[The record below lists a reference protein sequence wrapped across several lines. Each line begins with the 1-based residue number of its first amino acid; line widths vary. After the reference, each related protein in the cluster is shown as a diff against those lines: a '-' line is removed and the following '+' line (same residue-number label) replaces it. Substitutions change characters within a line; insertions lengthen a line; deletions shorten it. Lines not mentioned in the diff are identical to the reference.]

1 MSRIARCWLVAL
13 AFGSPLAAQAASS
26 TDIITG
32 LVTNESGQP
41 LAEAVVT
48 ILSVETQVTRT
59 AKTNAKG
66 RYTIL
71 FPDGSGQYRLTVRFI
86 GMIPV
91 QRTIVRQA
99 DEDRIVANVKLSSTP
114 VQLQELRVSARRPLG
129 PGNQA
134 PSPGATER
142 NLTTD
147 QVQRLP
153 IDASDLALL
162 ATLAPGVVSITGNDS
177 TPGGFSVA
185 GQRPTSNNVTLDGL
199 TFGGAS
205 VPQDAIRNTRVIT
218 SSYDPSRGQFSG
230 GLVASTTRSGNN
242 QTQGTINYGLR
253 DQDLTVQSGDDAFAT
268 GFNQHQVSFGL
279 GGPLIKNKLFA
290 FGSGLGRFR
299 GDELQ
304 TLLSATPTTLQRFGV
319 APDSA
324 DRLLGLLGTL
334 GVPVNT
340 DLARGNRNTDD
351 VSSLLRLDWIVT
363 QGHTITLRGDYRG
376 NRQEPTRFGQLSV
389 PAFDSRSS
397 QKSGGVMLTA
407 NSRFG
412 ATVINEFRAYRS
424 SSTANSPLETALPAG
439 RVQVVSE
446 LGDGRG
452 ATNLTFGGLAGLPQR
467 SSGSGFEATNELS
480 LISGDGA
487 HRIKIGGLV
496 NRAMSENDATQNR
509 FGTFAYNSLADLESG
524 RPASFTRTL
533 APTIRATD
541 QTAMALYAGDTW
553 QLSDALQFTYGAR
566 LEGASYGGAP
576 ARNAAAESLF
586 GVRTDRWPTEWRVS
600 PRIGFTW
607 FIRSEDGPPKL
618 VLRGG
623 IGEFRSPA
631 PAGLFSS
638 AQAASGFAG
647 SESQLVCIGV
657 ASPTPD
663 WNAYRANAASIP
675 TACLGGPGPVL
686 PTRSPS
692 ITGFDPDFTAPR
704 AIRTSLGVQRRFGLI
719 NVGVELSHALGR
731 SQFGV
736 RDLNLG
742 TGQFSLGAESRP
754 VFVPIQAIDPRT
766 GSIPLAASRKVTDY
780 GNVLVF
786 DSELKSRTTQ
796 LTLSANGITRNGAFF
811 NASYTFNRSRDQSS
825 FAFGGAQRGLS
836 GATTAGD
843 PNVREWATSDF
854 ERKHSLLLTMTYPVT
869 RSLELTTITRLTAGS
884 PYTPVVGSDVNGDGL
899 RNDRAFVYG
908 ARAADPTVAAGMA
921 RLLART
927 SGGAAQCL
935 TAQLGRIADR
945 NSCRGPWQT
954 SMDFQL
960 NFRPAVLGLDRRLT
974 MSLVTTNFL
983 IGVDQLFHG
992 RDDLKGWGQVVRPD
1006 PTLLVVQGFNPTTQS
1021 FTYAVNERFG
1031 ANGTNTIGVR
1041 QPFQLGIQGRYTIG
1055 PDLAAQFRNQFAGGG
1070 PRGGGGGTGGEF
1082 RLRGGAAGGPD
1093 MVTRLTSTLP
1103 NPAAEVIAIRIALNL
1118 TDEQVTRLERTS
1130 DSLKLL
1136 TKGVA
1141 DRAQKELAKAGPNP
1155 DPGSMFASM
1164 RPVFESVRANSAWAL
1179 KEVQTILTAE
1189 QWQQVPDRI
1198 KTPPGQRRGPGG
1210 PPQ

>member
-1 MSRIARCWLVAL
+1 MSRLIRCWLVSL
-13 AFGSPLAAQAASS
+13 AFGAPLAAQAASS

-32 LVTNESGQP
+32 VVTNESGQP
-41 LAEAVVT
+41 LADAVIT
-48 ILSVETQVTRT
+48 ILSVETQVTRST
-59 AKTNAKG
+59 KTNARG
-66 RYTIL
+66 RFTIL

-86 GMIPV
+86 GMVPV

-114 VQLQELRVSARRPLG
+114 VQLEELRVAARRPIG

-134 PSPGATER
+134 PSPGSTER

-162 ATLAPGVVSITGNDS
+162 ATLVPGVVSIPGNDS

-185 GQRPTSNNVTLDGL
+185 GQRPTANAVTLDGL

-205 VPQDAIRNTRVIT
+205 VPQDAVRNTRVIT
-218 SSYDPSRGQFSG
+218 SSYDPARGQFSG

-253 DQDLTVQSGDDAFAT
+253 DQNLTVQSGDDAFGT
-268 GFNQHQVSFGL
+268 GFNQHQVSFGF

-324 DRLLGLLGTL
+324 DRLVGLLGTL
-334 GVPVNT
+334 GVPVDN
-340 DLARGNRNTDD
+340 DLASGSRNTDD
-351 VSSLLRLDWIVT
+351 VSSLLRLDWIVS
-363 QGHTITLRGDYRG
+363 QGHTVTLRGDYRG

-389 PAFDSRSS
+389 PAFDSRST

-412 ATVINEFRAYRS
+412 ATVINEFRAYRL
-424 SSTANSPLETALPAG
+424 SSTSASPLETAFPAG
-439 RVQVVSE
+439 RVQVVSD
-446 LGDGRG
+446 LDDVRG
-452 ATNLTFGGLAGLPQR
+452 ATNLSFGGLPGLPQR
-467 SSGSGFEATNELS
+467 SNGSGFEATNELS
-480 LISGDGA
+480 LISGNGA
-487 HRIKIGGLV
+487 HRLKLGGLF
-496 NRAMSENDATQNR
+496 NRSSSETDATQNR
-509 FGTFAYNSLADLESG
+509 FGTYTYNSLADLEAG
-524 RPASFTRTL
+524 RPGSYTRTL

-541 QTAMALYAGDTW
+541 QTALALYAADTW
-553 QLSDALQFTYGAR
+553 QLSDALQLTYGAR
-566 LEGASYGGAP
+566 LEGANYRGAP
-576 ARNAAAESLF
+576 ARNPAAESLF
-586 GVRTDRWPTEWRVS
+586 GIRTDRWPTEWRVS

-618 VLRGG
+618 VVRGG

-631 PAGLFSS
+631 PGSLFSS
-638 AQAASGFAG
+638 AQAASGFGG
-647 SESQLVCIGV
+647 SEAQLVCIG
-657 ASPTPD
+657 ANAPTPD
-663 WNAYRANAASIP
+663 WHAYRADPAAIP
-675 TACLGGPGPVL
+675 TACVGGPGPSL
-686 PTRSPS
+686 PGRSPS

-704 AIRTSLGVQRRFGLI
+704 AVRTSLGVQRRFGLI
-719 NVGVELSHALGR
+719 TYGAELSHALGR

-742 TGQFSLGAESRP
+742 AGQFSLAAEGRP
-754 VFVPIQAIDPRT
+754 VFVPVQAIDPRT
-766 GSIPLAASRKVTDY
+766 GSIPLAASRKVAEY

-786 DSELKSRTTQ
+786 DSELRSRSTQ
-796 LTLSANGITRNGAFF
+796 LTLSANGVTRNGAFF

-854 ERKHSLLLTMTYPVT
+854 ERKHSLLLTMTYPVS
-869 RSLELTTITRLTAGS
+869 RSLELTTITRFTSGS

-908 ARAADPTVAAGMA
+908 ASAADPAVAAGMA
-921 RLLART
+921 RLLGTT
-927 SGGAAQCL
+927 SGGAVACL
-935 TAQLGRIADR
+935 TAELGRIADR
-945 NSCRGPWQT
+945 NSCRGPGQT
-954 SMDFQL
+954 SVDFQL

-992 RDDLKGWGQVVRPD
+992 RDNLKGWGQTVRPD
-1006 PTLLVVQGFNPTTQS
+1006 PTLLVVQGFNPATQR
-1021 FTYAVNERFG
+1021 FTYLVNERFG
-1031 ANGTNTIGVR
+1031 AFGTNTIGIR
-1041 QPFQLGIQGRYTIG
+1041 QPFQVGIQLRYTIG
-1055 PDLAAQFRNQFAGGG
+1055 PDLMAQFRGQFGGGGQRGGG
-1070 PRGGGGGTGGEF
+1070 PGGGFG
-1082 RLRGGAAGGPD
+1082 LRGGAGGGAD
-1093 MVTRLTSTLP
+1093 MLTRMTSALP
-1103 NPAAEVIAIRIALNL
+1103 NPAVEVIAIRIALNL
-1118 TDEQVTRLERTS
+1118 TDDQVKRLETTA
-1130 DSLKLL
+1130 DSLKAL
-1136 TKGVA
+1136 TKAVA

-1164 RPVFESVRANSAWAL
+1164 RPVLESVRANNAWAL
-1179 KEVQTILTAE
+1179 KAVQSILTAE
-1189 QWQQVPDRI
+1189 QWNQVPDRI
-1198 KTPPGQRRGPGG
+1198 KAPPGQRRGPGG
-1210 PPQ
+1210 PP

>member
-1 MSRIARCWLVAL
+1 MISAVA
-13 AFGSPLAAQAASS
+13 APLAAQAASS

-32 LVTNESGQP
+32 VVTNESGQP
-41 LAEAVVT
+41 RADAVVT
-48 ILSVETQVTRT
+48 ILSVETQVTRST
-59 AKTNAKG
+59 KTNARG

-86 GMIPV
+86 GMSPV

-114 VQLQELRVSARRPLG
+114 VQLEELRVAARRPTG
-129 PGNQA
+129 PANQP
-134 PSPGATER
+134 PSPGSTER

-162 ATLAPGVVSITGNDS
+162 ATLVPGVVSITGNDS

-185 GQRPTSNNVTLDGL
+185 GQRPTSNAITLDGL

-205 VPQDAIRNTRVIT
+205 VPQDAVRNTRVIT
-218 SSYDPSRGQFSG
+218 SSYDPARGQFSG
-230 GLVASTTRSGNN
+230 GLVASTTRSGSN

-253 DQDLTVQSGDDAFAT
+253 DQNLTVESGDDAFAT
-268 GFNQHQVSFGL
+268 GFNQHQVSFGF

-324 DRLLGLLGTL
+324 DRLLDLLGTV
-334 GVPVNT
+334 GVPVNR
-340 DLARGNRNTDD
+340 DLANGSRNTDD

-397 QKSGGVMLTA
+397 QKSGGVMLSA

-412 ATVINEFRAYRS
+412 ATIINELRAYRS
-424 SSTANSPLETALPAG
+424 SSISTSPLETALPAG
-439 RVQVVSE
+439 RVQVVSD
-446 LGDGRG
+446 LDDLRG
-452 ATNLTFGGLAGLPQR
+452 ATNLTFGGLPGLPQR

-480 LISGDGA
+480 LISANGA
-487 HRIKIGGLV
+487 HRIKLGGLF
-496 NRAMSENDATQNR
+496 NHTSSETDATQNR
-509 FGTFAYNSLADLESG
+509 FGTYTYNSLADLEAG

-541 QTAMALYAGDTW
+541 QTALALYAADTW
-553 QLSDALQFTYGAR
+553 QLTDALQLTFGAR
-566 LEGASYGGAP
+566 LEGANYGGAP
-576 ARNAAAESLF
+576 ARNPAAESLF
-586 GVRTDRWPTEWRVS
+586 GIRTDQWPTEWRVS
-600 PRIGFTW
+600 PRIGFSW

-618 VLRGG
+618 VVRGG
-623 IGEFRSPA
+623 IGEFRSPT
-631 PAGLFSS
+631 PGSLFSS

-647 SESQLVCIGV
+647 SEAQLVCIG
-657 ASPTPD
+657 ANTPTPD
-663 WNAYRANAASIP
+663 WHAYQTDPGSIP
-675 TACLGGPGPVL
+675 NACAGGPRPGL
-686 PTRSPS
+686 PSRSPS

-719 NVGVELSHALGR
+719 TYGVELSHALGR

-742 TGQFSLGAESRP
+742 AGQFSLGTEGRP
-754 VFVPIQAIDPRT
+754 VFVPVQAIDPRT
-766 GSIPLAASRKVTDY
+766 GSIPLAASRKVTEY

-786 DSELKSRTTQ
+786 DSELRSRSTQ
-796 LTLSANGITRNGAFF
+796 LTLSANGVTRNGAFF

-854 ERKHSLLLTMTYPVT
+854 QRKHSLLLTMTYPVT
-869 RSLELTTITRLTAGS
+869 RSLELTTITRLTSGS

-908 ARAADPTVAAGMA
+908 ASAADPAVADGMA
-921 RLLART
+921 RLLGAT
-927 SGGAAQCL
+927 SGGAAACL
-935 TAQLGRIADR
+935 NAQLGRIAGR
-945 NSCRGPWQT
+945 NSCQGPWQT
-954 SMDFQL
+954 SVDFQL

-974 MSLVTTNFL
+974 VSLVTTNFL
-983 IGVDQLFHG
+983 IGVDQLLHG

-1006 PTLLVVQGFNPTTQS
+1006 PTLLVVQGFNPATQS
-1021 FTYAVNERFG
+1021 FSYAVNERFG
-1031 ANGTNTIGVR
+1031 ANGTNTIGIR
-1041 QPFQLGIQGRYTIG
+1041 QPFQVGIQLRYTIG
-1055 PDLAAQFRNQFAGGG
+1055 PDLMMQFRSQFGGG
-1070 PRGGGGGTGGEF
+1070 GQRGGGGGQRGGGGRPGGF
-1082 RLRGGAAGGPD
+1082 ALRSEAGGAAG
-1093 MVTRLTSTLP
+1093 MVARLTSAVP

-1118 TDEQVTRLERTS
+1118 TDDQVKLLEATA
-1130 DSLKLL
+1130 DSLKAL
-1136 TKGVA
+1136 TKAVA
-1141 DRAQKELAKAGPNP
+1141 DRAEREVAKAGPNP
-1155 DPGSMFASM
+1155 DPGSMLASM
-1164 RPVFESVRANSAWAL
+1164 RPVLESVRANNAWAL
-1179 KEVQTILTAE
+1179 KAIQSILTTE
-1189 QWQQVPDRI
+1189 QWNQVPTRI
-1198 KTPPGQRRGPGG
+1198 KAPPGQRRGPG
-1210 PPQ
+1210 PQ

>member
-1 MSRIARCWLVAL
+1 MSRLIRCWLVSL
-13 AFGSPLAAQAASS
+13 AFGAPLAAQAASS

-32 LVTNESGQP
+32 IVTNESGQP
-41 LAEAVVT
+41 LADAVVT
-48 ILSVETQVTRT
+48 ILSIETQVTRST
-59 AKTNAKG
+59 KTNARG

-86 GMIPV
+86 GMVPV

-114 VQLQELRVSARRPLG
+114 VQLEELRVAARRPQG
-129 PGNQA
+129 PSNQA

-153 IDASDLALL
+153 IDASDLTLL
-162 ATLAPGVVSITGNDS
+162 ATLVPGVVSITGNDS

-185 GQRPTSNNVTLDGL
+185 GQRPTSNAVTLDGL

-205 VPQDAIRNTRVIT
+205 VPQDAVRNTRVIT
-218 SSYDPSRGQFSG
+218 SSYDPARGQFSG

-253 DQDLTVQSGDDAFAT
+253 DQDLTVESGDDAFAT
-268 GFNQHQVSFGL
+268 GFNQHQVSFGF

-304 TLLSATPTTLQRFGV
+304 TLLSAAPATLQRFGV

-334 GVPVNT
+334 GVPVNS
-340 DLARGNRNTDD
+340 DLATGSRHTDD

-376 NRQEPTRFGQLSV
+376 NRQEPIRFGQLSV
-389 PAFDSRSS
+389 PAFDTRSS

-424 SSTANSPLETALPAG
+424 SSTSSSPLETALPAG
-439 RVQVVSE
+439 RVQVVSD
-446 LGDGRG
+446 LDDVRG
-452 ATNLTFGGLAGLPQR
+452 ATNLTFGGLPGLPQR

-480 LISGDGA
+480 LISGNGA
-487 HRIKIGGLV
+487 HRIKLGGLF
-496 NRAMSENDATQNR
+496 NRASSETDATQNR
-509 FGTFAYNSLADLESG
+509 FGTYTYSSLADLEAG
-524 RPASFTRTL
+524 RPASYTRTL

-541 QTAMALYAGDTW
+541 QTAMALYAADTW

-566 LEGASYGGAP
+566 FEGAVYSGAP
-576 ARNAAAESLF
+576 PRNQAAESLF
-586 GVRTDRWPTEWRVS
+586 GIRTDRWPTEWRVS

-607 FIRSEDGPPKL
+607 FMRSEDGPPKL
-618 VLRGG
+618 VVRGG

-631 PAGLFSS
+631 PGSLFSS

-647 SESQLVCIGV
+647 SEAQLVCIG
-657 ASPTPD
+657 ANAPPPD
-663 WNAYRANAASIP
+663 WHAYRADPAAIP
-675 TACLGGPGPVL
+675 TSCVGGGPGPSV
-686 PTRSPS
+686 PSRSPS

-704 AIRTSLGVQRRFGLI
+704 AVRTSLGVQRRFGLI
-719 NVGVELSHALGR
+719 TYGAELSHALGR

-742 TGQFSLGAESRP
+742 AAQFTLVAEQRP
-754 VFVPIQAIDPRT
+754 VFVPISAIDPRT
-766 GSIPLAASRKVTDY
+766 GSIPLVASRRVVEY

-786 DSELKSRTTQ
+786 DSELRSRSTQ
-796 LTLSANGITRNGAFF
+796 LTLSANGVTRNGAFF

-825 FAFGGAQRGLS
+825 FTFGGAQRGLS

-854 ERKHSLLLTMTYPVT
+854 QRKHSLLLTMTYPVS
-869 RSLELTTITRLTAGS
+869 RSLELTTITRFTSGS

-908 ARAADPTVAAGMA
+908 ASAAEPAVAAGMA
-921 RLLART
+921 RLLGTT
-927 SGGAAQCL
+927 SGGAVACL
-935 TAQLGRIADR
+935 NRQLGRIADR
-945 NSCRGPWQT
+945 NSCQGPWQT
-954 SMDFQL
+954 SVDFQL
-960 NFRPAVLGLDRRLT
+960 NFRPAMLGLDRRLT

-983 IGVDQLFHG
+983 IGVDQLLHG
-992 RDDLKGWGQVVRPD
+992 QDHLKGWGQTVRPD
-1006 PTLLVVQGFNPTTQS
+1006 PTLLVVQGFSPATQI

-1031 ANGTNTIGVR
+1031 ANGTNTIGIR
-1041 QPFQLGIQGRYTIG
+1041 QPFQVGIQLRYTIG
-1055 PDLAAQFRNQFAGGG
+1055 PDLMAQLRGQFGGG
-1070 PRGGGGGTGGEF
+1070 GQRGGGGGPGQF
-1082 RLRGGAAGGPD
+1082 ALRGGAGGGAD
-1093 MVTRLTSTLP
+1093 MVARLTSTLP
-1103 NPAAEVIAIRIALNL
+1103 NPAADVVAIRIALNL
-1118 TDEQVTRLERTS
+1118 TDDQVKLLEATA
-1130 DSLKLL
+1130 DSLGAL
-1136 TKGVA
+1136 TKAVA

-1155 DPGSMFASM
+1155 DPGSMLASM
-1164 RPVFESVRANSAWAL
+1164 RPVLESVRANSAWAL
-1179 KEVQTILTAE
+1179 KAIQSILTTD
-1189 QWQQVPDRI
+1189 QWNRVPDRI
-1198 KTPPGQRRGPGG
+1198 KAPQRQRRDPGG